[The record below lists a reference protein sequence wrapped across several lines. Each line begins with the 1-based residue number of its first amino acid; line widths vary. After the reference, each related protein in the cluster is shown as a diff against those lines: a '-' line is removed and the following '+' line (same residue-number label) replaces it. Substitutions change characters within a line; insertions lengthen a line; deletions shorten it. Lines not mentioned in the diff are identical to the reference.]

1 MSGVKDVWKS
11 RACVCV
17 AVEGGACMHGLVES
31 EGPCYGQWIVR
42 EGGERVMM
50 GCVMWM
56 VLQAV
61 KQNGNAA
68 FYASEELQGDREI
81 WLEVCVGGA

>member
-11 RACVCV
+11 SCV
-17 AVEGGACMHGLVES
+17 AVQGGVCMHGLVES
-31 EGPCYGQWIVR
+31 EGPCYGQWMVR

-61 KQNGNAA
+61 KQNGYAVQ
-68 FYASEELQGDREI
+68 YASEELKGDREI
-81 WLEVCVGGA
+81 WLEVYVGRA

>member
-11 RACVCV
+11 CVWV
-17 AVEGGACMHGLVES
+17 SVQGGACMHGLVGS
-31 EGPCYGQWIVR
+31 EGPCYGEWIVR
-42 EGGERVMM
+42 EGGERVMT

-61 KQNGNAA
+61 KQNGLIVEV
-68 FYASEELQGDREI
+68 ASEELKGDREI
-81 WLEVCVGGA
+81 VLEVCVGRA

>member
-1 MSGVKDVWKS
+1 MEV
-11 RACVCV
+11 VCV
-17 AVEGGACMHGLVES
+17 AVQGGACMHGLVGS

-42 EGGERVMM
+42 EGGGRVMT

-61 KQNGNAA
+61 KQKGFALQH
-68 FYASEELQGDREI
+68 ASEELKGDREI
-81 WLEVCVGGA
+81 VLEVCGGRA

>member
-1 MSGVKDVWKS
+1 MCGSRVCGWLYKVV
-11 RACVCV
+11 RAC
-17 AVEGGACMHGLVES
+17 MRGLVES
-31 EGPCYGQWIVR
+31 GGPCYGQWIVR

-61 KQNGNAA
+61 KQNGSVLQ
-68 FYASEELQGDREI
+68 YASEELKGDREI
-81 WLEVCVGGA
+81 VLEVCVGRA

>member
-11 RACVCV
+11 CVWLYKV
-17 AVEGGACMHGLVES
+17 VHACMHGLVES

-42 EGGERVMM
+42 EGGERVTM

-61 KQNGNAA
+61 KQNGEAVR
-68 FYASEELQGDREI
+68 YVSEELKGDREI
-81 WLEVCVGGA
+81 VLEVCVGRA

>member
-1 MSGVKDVWKS
+1 MH
-11 RACVCV
+11 
-17 AVEGGACMHGLVES
+17 ACMHGLVES
-31 EGPCYGQWIVR
+31 EGPCYGQWMVR

-61 KQNGNAA
+61 KQNG
-68 FYASEELQGDREI
+68 FTLKYASKELQNNPEI
-81 WLEVCVGGA
+81 VLEVCVGKGIAWW

>member
-1 MSGVKDVWKS
+1 MSGVKDVWES
-11 RACVCV
+11 CVWV
-17 AVEGGACMHGLVES
+17 AVQGGACMHGLVES
-31 EGPCYGQWIVR
+31 EGPCYGQWMVR

-61 KQNGNAA
+61 KQNGRAVE
-68 FYASEELQGDREI
+68 YASEELKGDREI
-81 WLEVCVGGA
+81 VLEVCVGRA

>member
-1 MSGVKDVWKS
+1 
-11 RACVCV
+11 
-17 AVEGGACMHGLVES
+17 MHGLVES
-31 EGPCYGQWIVR
+31 EGPCYGQWMVR

-61 KQNGNAA
+61 KQNWNAVK
-68 FYASEELQGDREI
+68 YASEELQGDREI
-81 WLEVCVGGA
+81 VLEVCVGRA

>member
-1 MSGVKDVWKS
+1 
-11 RACVCV
+11 
-17 AVEGGACMHGLVES
+17 MHGLVES

-61 KQNGNAA
+61 KQDWHAVQ
-68 FYASEELQGDREI
+68 YASEELKGDREI
-81 WLEVCVGGA
+81 VLEVCVGRA

>member
-1 MSGVKDVWKS
+1 MEV
-11 RACVCV
+11 VCV
-17 AVEGGACMHGLVES
+17 AVQGGACMHGLVGS
-31 EGPCYGQWIVR
+31 EGPCYGQWSVR

-61 KQNGNAA
+61 KKHVLALYFAN
-68 FYASEELQGDREI
+68 EELKGDREFV
-81 WLEVCVGGA
+81 LEVCVGRA

>member
-1 MSGVKDVWKS
+1 MEV
-11 RACVCV
+11 VCV
-17 AVEGGACMHGLVES
+17 AVQGGACMHGLVGS
-31 EGPCYGQWIVR
+31 EGPCYGQWSVR

-61 KQNGNAA
+61 KQDWNL
-68 FYASEELQGDREI
+68 FVQYASEELKGDREI
-81 WLEVCVGGA
+81 VLEVCVGRA

>member
-1 MSGVKDVWKS
+1 MEV
-11 RACVCV
+11 VCV
-17 AVEGGACMHGLVES
+17 AVQGGACMHGLVGS

-61 KQNGNAA
+61 KQSGAA
-68 FYASEELQGDREI
+68 VEYASEELKGDREI
-81 WLEVCVGGA
+81 WLEVCVGKA

>member
-1 MSGVKDVWKS
+1 
-11 RACVCV
+11 
-17 AVEGGACMHGLVES
+17 MHGLVES
-31 EGPCYGQWIVR
+31 EGPCYGQWSVR

-61 KQNGNAA
+61 KQNAEA
-68 FYASEELQGDREI
+68 VCYASEELKGDREFV
-81 WLEVCVGGA
+81 LEVCVGRA

>member
-1 MSGVKDVWKS
+1 
-11 RACVCV
+11 
-17 AVEGGACMHGLVES
+17 MHGLVGS
-31 EGPCYGQWIVR
+31 EGPCYGEWIVR

-61 KQNGNAA
+61 KQNGDAVQ
-68 FYASEELQGDREI
+68 YVSEELKGDREI
-81 WLEVCVGGA
+81 VLEVCVGRA

>member
-1 MSGVKDVWKS
+1 MEV
-11 RACVCV
+11 VCV
-17 AVEGGACMHGLVES
+17 VVQGGACMHGLVGS
-31 EGPCYGQWIVR
+31 EGPCYGEWIVR

-61 KQNGNAA
+61 KQNGDAVD
-68 FYASEELQGDREI
+68 YASEELKGDREI
-81 WLEVCVGGA
+81 WLEVCVGRA

>member
-11 RACVCV
+11 CVWRAVQ
-17 AVEGGACMHGLVES
+17 GGACMHGLVES

-61 KQNGNAA
+61 KQNWEAVE
-68 FYASEELQGDREI
+68 YVSEELKGDREI
-81 WLEVCVGGA
+81 VLEVCVGRA